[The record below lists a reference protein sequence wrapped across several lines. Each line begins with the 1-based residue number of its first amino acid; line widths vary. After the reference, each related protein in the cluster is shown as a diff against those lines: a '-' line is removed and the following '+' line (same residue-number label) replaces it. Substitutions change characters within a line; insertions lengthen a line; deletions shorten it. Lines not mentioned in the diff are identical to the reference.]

1 MNRLWIIMAVFALA
15 GCSRPIEDLK
25 EMPPKIQRSAL
36 AELGRDALVDALRE
50 VESKTPISF
59 LKVDEGRVSPVQ
71 EVVQRA
77 TLFRSAVKKTIG
89 HRFEG
94 TIYNN
99 ALVANFKDFKV
110 ILYYDAANG
119 SNISSEEFV
128 IYRTVP
134 AGSFDVFSVDV
145 NRPDQTSSYR
155 YAVTEA
161 QRAN

>member
-1 MNRLWIIMAVFALA
+1 MNRLLIVLVVFALA
-15 GCSRPIEDLK
+15 GCSNPIDDLK

-50 VESKTPISF
+50 VESRTPVSF
-59 LKVDEGRVSPVQ
+59 LKVDEGRVSPIQ
-71 EVVQRA
+71 EVIQRE
-77 TLFRSAVKKTIG
+77 TLFRSAVKRTVG
-89 HRFEG
+89 HSFEG

-99 ALVANFKDFKV
+99 ALVANFKDFKI

-128 IYRTVP
+128 IYRTVS
-134 AGSFDVFSVDV
+134 AGSFDTFSVEID
-145 NRPDQTSSYR
+145 RPDQTSSYR
-155 YAVTEA
+155 YVVTEA

>member
-1 MNRLWIIMAVFALA
+1 MNRLLTVLVVSALV
-15 GCSRPIEDLK
+15 GCSNPIEDLK
-25 EMPPKIQRSAL
+25 DMPPKIQRSAL
-36 AELGRDALVDALRE
+36 AELGRDVLIDGLRE
-50 VESKTPISF
+50 VESKTPVSF
-59 LKVDEGRVSPVQ
+59 LKIDEGRVSPIE
-71 EVVQRA
+71 EVIQRE
-77 TLFRSAVKKTIG
+77 TLFRSAVKRTVG

-110 ILYYDAANG
+110 ILYYDATNG

-128 IYRTVP
+128 IYRTVA
-134 AGSFDVFSVDV
+134 AGSFDTFSVEI

-155 YAVTEA
+155 YTITEA